1 MEISRFSERHSVCF
15 LSPTNCD
22 SQKNKSLY
30 RALGESNMAGYLVTG
45 GAGFIGSHIVTALVE
60 RGEQVRVLDDLST
73 GSLRNLI
80 HVQGAVEFIEGDA
93 SDADV
98 AAAAVDG
105 VEVVFHQAA
114 LPSVS
119 RSIEEPLD
127 THQQC
132 VTSTVS
138 LLDAARRAN
147 VRRFVYAA
155 SSSAYGNAEEVSKS
169 ENLSASPI
177 SPYAAA
183 KLAGEYYCRAFAASF
198 GLETVCLR
206 YFNVFGPRQDPT
218 SPYSA
223 VIPLFTTALLNG
235 RQPTIFGDGTQ
246 SRDFTY
252 VGNVVHGNLLAA
264 QAPAD
269 NVAGRV
275 FNVAM
280 GQSITLLELLRL
292 LNDQL
297 GTNVEPRFEP
307 ARTGDVLHSLADISA
322 AERYLGYR
330 PQVSSHEGLRRT
342 VDFYRTWSQP
352 AVVSA

>member
-1 MEISRFSERHSVCF
+1 
-15 LSPTNCD
+15 
-22 SQKNKSLY
+22 
-30 RALGESNMAGYLVTG
+30 MAAYLVTG

-60 RGEQVRVLDDLST
+60 RGERVRVLDDLST
-73 GSLRNLI
+73 GTLRNLV
-80 HVQGAVEFIEGDA
+80 HVQRAIEFIEGDA
-93 SDADV
+93 SDPRV

-105 VEVVFHQAA
+105 IEVVFHQAA

-119 RSIEEPLD
+119 RSVEEPLD
-127 THQQC
+127 THRQC

-138 LLDAARRAN
+138 LLDAARRAD

-155 SSSAYGNAEEVSKS
+155 SSSAYGNAQEASKS
-169 ENLSASPI
+169 EGLPARPI

-183 KLAGEYYCRAFAASF
+183 KLAGEFYCKAFAESF

-206 YFNVFGPRQDPT
+206 YFNVFGPRQDPA

-223 VIPLFTTALLNG
+223 VIPLFTTALLG
-235 RQPTIFGDGTQ
+235 GQRPTIFGDGAQ

-264 QAPAD
+264 QAPTE

-280 GQSITLLELLRL
+280 GRSITLLELLQL
-292 LNDQL
+292 LNERM
-297 GTNVEPRFEP
+297 GTNISPRFEP
-307 ARTGDVLHSLADISA
+307 PRTGDVLHSLADIRA
-322 AERYLGYR
+322 ARKYLGYQ
-330 PQVSSHEGLRRT
+330 PQISSQEGLRRT
-342 VDFYRTWSQP
+342 VDYYRLLPYLVPTTRRIGVGVP
-352 AVVSA
+352 RGIEIH